1 MIKAS
6 PDNTDQLTTHVNHP
20 RVWPLVI
27 TPAPLLHASLH
38 LSHVVGSQR
47 QALETTTSGH
57 RTRRDEVVQ
66 QQGIQG
72 TERTPWTLHS
82 LVDDFGQQIG
92 WVGIVASG
100 PGILDVVPSL
110 ELLEALCASIV
121 DILGVGNELRRR
133 RSVGSRHFV
142 WRTGWWCKTQWLM
155 LVVAAHAR
163 HDLIWSSL
171 PLPQDSSIH

>member
-20 RVWPLVI
+20 RVWPLVV
-27 TPAPLLHASLH
+27 TPVPLLHASLH

-72 TERTPWTLHS
+72 TERTPWTLHG

-92 WVGIVASG
+92 CVGIVASG
-100 PGILDVVPSL
+100 PGILDIVLSL
-110 ELLEALCASIV
+110 ELLEALHMSIV
-121 DILGVGNELRRR
+121 DVLGIRDKLRRR
-133 RSVGSRHFV
+133 RSIGGRHFV
-142 WRTGWWCKTQWLM
+142 WRTG
-155 LVVAAHAR
+155 
-163 HDLIWSSL
+163 
-171 PLPQDSSIH
+171 